1 MAGIKGEDCM
11 GKVKI
16 SRKSWKC
23 IPELPTSRLHSR
35 SRIVVN
41 LRDDAS
47 SPIRTNL
54 RENMN
59 LGDIKPQRDNRV
71 AAAAH
76 TLPNH
81 PLYRL
86 CSRFIHQVRKVAQLA
101 ANCRPQESAYIGSPI
116 AGAHRDAV
124 YGSEDTDDVVARDI
138 VHRRC
143 DDAMGVNIG
152 GRNLNRFFAGRCR
165 M

>member
-59 LGDIKPQRDNRV
+59 LGDIKPQRDDRI
-71 AAAAH
+71 AATTHA
-76 TLPNH
+76 LPNH

-86 CSRFIHQVRKVAQLA
+86 GSRFIHQVREVSQLA
-101 ANCRPQESAYIGSPI
+101 ADCRPQESAYVGSPI
-116 AGAHRDAV
+116 AGAHRDAID
-124 YGSEDTDDVVARDI
+124 GSEDFDDAIAGDVV
-138 VHRRC
+138 HCRC
-143 DDAMGVNIG
+143 DDAMGVDIG
-152 GRNLNRFFAGRCR
+152 
-165 M
+165 